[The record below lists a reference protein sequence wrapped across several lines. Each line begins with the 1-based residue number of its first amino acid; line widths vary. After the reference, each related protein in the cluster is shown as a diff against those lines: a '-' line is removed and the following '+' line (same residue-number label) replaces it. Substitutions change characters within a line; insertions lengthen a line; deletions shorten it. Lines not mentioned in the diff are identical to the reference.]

1 MSGYPAFGVFL
12 ARLSGHRELDVRSLS
27 GLAEIPEPELQAVF
41 KGASPSMSLLTNLA
55 PALGLHV
62 ADLLVIAGLPV
73 PEELAPLDARAGSL
87 VPKVAGR
94 SVCLPPGSREQLL
107 EYARSLPQHARTRPV
122 PVPKSY
128 EQYPPGF
135 GAQLMRML
143 SNRNLNWWQSA
154 ETFTRLT
161 GGHLYLSAATVG
173 AVGRDVNKL
182 TPDLLAGFAVVLGIP
197 AGDLAALGDVR
208 LPDGRVPTYSV
219 PVDVA
224 VLIWEVRRLTAEQVR
239 EVLDKANSMSLE
251 GR

>member
-1 MSGYPAFGVFL
+1 MSGYPAFGVLL

-27 GLAEIPEPELQAVF
+27 GLAEIAEPDLQAVF
-41 KGASPSMSLLTNLA
+41 EGAGPSLPLLTKLA

-73 PEELAPLDARAGSL
+73 PEELAPLDPRAGSL

-107 EYARSLPQHARTRPV
+107 DYARSRPQLARTQPA

-143 SNRNLNWWQSA
+143 GNRNLNWWQSA

-173 AVGRDVNKL
+173 AVGRDVNRL
-182 TPDLLAGFAVVLGIP
+182 TPDLLTGFAVVLGIS
-197 AGDLAALGDVR
+197 AGDLAALGEVS
-208 LPDGRVPTYSV
+208 LPDCGASVYSV
-219 PVDVA
+219 PADIA
-224 VLIWEVRRLTAEQVR
+224 VLIWEIRRLTAEQVR
-239 EVLDKANSMSLE
+239 RVLDEANSMSLE